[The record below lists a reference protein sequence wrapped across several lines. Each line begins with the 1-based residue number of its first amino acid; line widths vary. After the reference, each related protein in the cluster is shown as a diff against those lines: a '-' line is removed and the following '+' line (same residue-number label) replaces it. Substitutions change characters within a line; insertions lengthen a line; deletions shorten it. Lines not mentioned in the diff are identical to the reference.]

1 MTMSS
6 QEIKISR
13 ISINEVDILRT
24 ISVDTFTETFA
35 NQNDEQ
41 NMQKYVSENLSIEHL
56 TKELNT
62 KGSSFY
68 FLNLNSDIIGYL
80 KINTGKAQT
89 ELKNDISLEIE
100 RIYIKQEFHGKNI
113 GKQLLDK
120 AIEIAKEHHY
130 QYIWLAVW
138 ELNLKAIAFY
148 KKHNFVE
155 FDKHI
160 FKLGD
165 DEQIDIMMKMNLN

>member
-1 MTMSS
+1 MLEQAS
-6 QEIKISR
+6 EISKVT
-13 ISINEVDILRT
+13 INEVELLRN
-24 ISVDTFTETFA
+24 ISVQTFTETFA
-35 NQNDEQ
+35 HQNSESD
-41 NMQKYVSENLSIEHL
+41 MRKYVSENLSIEQL
-56 TKELNT
+56 SKELNT

-68 FLNLNSDIIGYL
+68 FLKLNSDIIGYL

-100 RIYIKQEFHGKNI
+100 RIYIKHEFHGKNI

-165 DEQIDIMMKMNLN
+165 DEQIDLMMKMNLN

>member
-1 MTMSS
+1 MLEQAS
-6 QEIKISR
+6 EISKVT
-13 ISINEVDILRT
+13 INEVELLKA
-24 ISVDTFTETFA
+24 ISVQTFTETFA
-35 NQNDEQ
+35 HQNSESD
-41 NMQKYVSENLSIEHL
+41 MQKYVSENLSIEQL

-68 FLNLNSDIIGYL
+68 FLNLNSDVIGYL

-100 RIYIKQEFHGKNI
+100 RIYIKQEFHDKNVGK
-113 GKQLLDK
+113 KLLDK

-155 FDKHI
+155 FDNHI

>member
-1 MTMSS
+1 MLEQASD
-6 QEIKISR
+6 ISKVT
-13 ISINEVDILRT
+13 INEVELLIA
-24 ISVDTFTETFA
+24 ISVHTFTETFA
-35 NQNDEQ
+35 QRNSESD
-41 NMQKYVSENLSIEHL
+41 MQKYVSENLSIEQL

-68 FLNLNSDIIGYL
+68 FLNLNSDVIGYL

-100 RIYIKQEFHGKNI
+100 RIYIKQEFHGKNV
-113 GKQLLDK
+113 GKKLLDK

>member
-1 MTMSS
+1 MLEQAS
-6 QEIKISR
+6 EISKVT
-13 ISINEVDILRT
+13 INEVELLRN
-24 ISVDTFTETFA
+24 ISVQTFTETFA
-35 NQNDEQ
+35 HQNSESD
-41 NMQKYVSENLSIEHL
+41 MRKYVSENLSIEQL
-56 TKELNT
+56 SKELNI

-68 FLNLNSDIIGYL
+68 FLNLNSDVIGYL

-100 RIYIKQEFHGKNI
+100 RIYIKHEFHGKNI
-113 GKQLLDK
+113 GKQILDK

>member
-1 MTMSS
+1 MNELLP
-6 QEIKISR
+6 EISKVT
-13 ISINEVDILRT
+13 INEVELLRA
-24 ISVDTFTETFA
+24 ISVQTFTETFA
-35 NQNDEQ
+35 TQNSESD
-41 NMQKYVSENLSIEHL
+41 MQKYVSENLSIKQL
-56 TKELNT
+56 SKELNT

-68 FLNLNSDIIGYL
+68 FLNLNSDVIGYL

-100 RIYIKQEFHGKNI
+100 RIYIKHEFHGKNI

>member
-1 MTMSS
+1 MLEQAS
-6 QEIKISR
+6 EISKVT
-13 ISINEVDILRT
+13 INEVELLRA
-24 ISVDTFTETFA
+24 ISVQTFTETFA
-35 NQNDEQ
+35 HQNSESD
-41 NMQKYVSENLSIEHL
+41 MQKYVSENLSIEQL

-68 FLNLNSDIIGYL
+68 FLNLNSDVIGYL
-80 KINTGKAQT
+80 KINTGKVQT

-100 RIYIKQEFHGKNI
+100 RIYIKQEFHGKNV
-113 GKQLLDK
+113 GKKLLDK

>member
-1 MTMSS
+1 MNALHT
-6 QEIKISR
+6 E
-13 ISINEVDILRT
+13 ISIVNICEVELLRA
-24 ISVDTFTETFA
+24 ISVQTFTETFA
-35 NQNDEQ
+35 HQNSKSD
-41 NMQKYVSENLSIEHL
+41 MQKYVSEKLSIEQL
-56 TKELNT
+56 SKELNT

-68 FLNLNSDIIGYL
+68 FLKLNSDIIGYL
-80 KINTGKAQT
+80 KLNTGEAQT
-89 ELKNDISLEIE
+89 ELKNNISLEIE
-100 RIYIKQEFHGKNI
+100 RIYVKQEFHGKQF
-113 GKQLLDK
+113 GQLLLDK
-120 AIEIAKEHHY
+120 ATVIAKEHHY

-165 DEQIDIMMKMNLN
+165 DEQIDLMMKLNLN

>member
-1 MTMSS
+1 MLEQAS
-6 QEIKISR
+6 EISKVT
-13 ISINEVDILRT
+13 INEVELLRN
-24 ISVDTFTETFA
+24 ISVQTFTETFA
-35 NQNDEQ
+35 HQNSESD
-41 NMQKYVSENLSIEHL
+41 MRKYVSENLSIEQL

-68 FLNLNSDIIGYL
+68 FLNLNSDVIGYL

-148 KKHNFVE
+148 KKHSFVE
-155 FDKHI
+155 FDKHV

-165 DEQIDIMMKMNLN
+165 DEQIDLMMKMNLN

>member
-1 MTMSS
+1 MLEQAS
-6 QEIKISR
+6 EISKVT
-13 ISINEVDILRT
+13 INEVELLRA
-24 ISVDTFTETFA
+24 ISVQTFTETFA
-35 NQNDEQ
+35 HQNSESD
-41 NMQKYVSENLSIEHL
+41 MRKYVSENLSIEQL
-56 TKELNT
+56 SKELNT

-68 FLNLNSDIIGYL
+68 FLKLNSDIIGYL

-100 RIYIKQEFHGKNI
+100 RIYIKHEFHGKNI

>member
-1 MTMSS
+1 MLEQAS
-6 QEIKISR
+6 EISKVT
-13 ISINEVDILRT
+13 INEVELLRN
-24 ISVDTFTETFA
+24 ISVQTFTETFA
-35 NQNDEQ
+35 HQNSESD
-41 NMQKYVSENLSIEHL
+41 MHKYVSENLSIEQL

-68 FLNLNSDIIGYL
+68 FLNLNSDVIGYL

-100 RIYIKQEFHGKNI
+100 RIYIKHEFHGKNI

-148 KKHNFVE
+148 KKHSFVE
-155 FDKHI
+155 FDKHV

>member
-1 MTMSS
+1 MLEQAS
-6 QEIKISR
+6 EISKVT
-13 ISINEVDILRT
+13 INEVELLRN
-24 ISVDTFTETFA
+24 ISVQTFTETFA
-35 NQNDEQ
+35 HQNSESD
-41 NMQKYVSENLSIEHL
+41 MHKYVSENLSIEQL

-68 FLNLNSDIIGYL
+68 FLNLNSDVIGYL

-100 RIYIKQEFHGKNI
+100 RIYIKHEFHGKNI

-165 DEQIDIMMKMNLN
+165 DEQIDLMMKMNLN

>member
-1 MTMSS
+1 MLEQAS
-6 QEIKISR
+6 EISKVT
-13 ISINEVDILRT
+13 INEVELLRN
-24 ISVDTFTETFA
+24 ISVQTFTETFA
-35 NQNDEQ
+35 HQNSESD
-41 NMQKYVSENLSIEHL
+41 MRKYVSENLSIEQL
-56 TKELNT
+56 SKELNT

-68 FLNLNSDIIGYL
+68 LLKLNSDMIGYL

-120 AIEIAKEHHY
+120 AIEIANEHHY

-148 KKHNFVE
+148 KKHSFVE
-155 FDKHI
+155 FDKHV

>member
-1 MTMSS
+1 MLEQAS
-6 QEIKISR
+6 EISKVT
-13 ISINEVDILRT
+13 INEVELLRA
-24 ISVDTFTETFA
+24 ISVQTFTETFA
-35 NQNDEQ
+35 HQNSESD
-41 NMQKYVSENLSIEHL
+41 MQKYVSENLSIEQL
-56 TKELNT
+56 SKELNT

-68 FLNLNSDIIGYL
+68 FLKLNSDIIGYL

-100 RIYIKQEFHGKNI
+100 RIYIKHEFHGKNI

-165 DEQIDIMMKMNLN
+165 DEQTDLMMKMNLN

>member
-1 MTMSS
+1 MLEQAS
-6 QEIKISR
+6 EISKVT
-13 ISINEVDILRT
+13 INEVELLRN
-24 ISVDTFTETFA
+24 ISVQTFTETFA
-35 NQNDEQ
+35 HQNSESD
-41 NMQKYVSENLSIEHL
+41 MRKYVSENLSIEQL
-56 TKELNT
+56 SKELNI

-68 FLNLNSDIIGYL
+68 FLNLNSDVIGYL

-100 RIYIKQEFHGKNI
+100 RIYIKHEFHGKNI

>member
-1 MTMSS
+1 MLEQAS
-6 QEIKISR
+6 EISKVT
-13 ISINEVDILRT
+13 INEVELLRA
-24 ISVDTFTETFA
+24 ISVQTFTETFA
-35 NQNDEQ
+35 HQNSESD
-41 NMQKYVSENLSIEHL
+41 MQKYVSENLSIEQL
-56 TKELNT
+56 SKELNT

-68 FLNLNSDIIGYL
+68 FLKLNSDIIGYL

-100 RIYIKQEFHGKNI
+100 RIYIKHEFHGKNI

-165 DEQIDIMMKMNLN
+165 DEQIDLMMKMNLN

>member
-1 MTMSS
+1 MNTSIT
-6 QEIKISR
+6 EISR
-13 ISINEVDILRT
+13 VSIKNVELLRA
-24 ISVDTFTETFA
+24 ISVQTFTETFA
-35 NQNDEQ
+35 HQNSESD
-41 NMQKYVSENLSIEHL
+41 MQKYVSENLSIEQL

-62 KGSSFY
+62 KGSSFH
-68 FLNLNSDIIGYL
+68 FLKLNSDVIGYL

-100 RIYIKQEFHGKNI
+100 RIYIKHEFHGKNI

-120 AIEIAKEHHY
+120 AIEIAKENYY